1 MDALS
6 QLLSLGRSHVE
17 LDVRC
22 LLDGP
27 FAMPHDP
34 LPPGEAAFHLLL
46 SGTCRLRTADGRT
59 LRLADGDFVLL
70 PAGDAHDLSDV
81 GGSGARP
88 PVASLREPG
97 VAGGAVLPV
106 KSNRDPADPADASV
120 DLLCGRFIYARGAG
134 ELLMRT
140 LPRVLHVGLRAASGP
155 ASLQLLTSVLRAEA
169 SSAQPGARA
178 IVNALGQAL
187 LAYALRA
194 YGRDARVPAG
204 WLALAADARLG
215 PSVQAVLQAPAQA
228 WTVESLGAASAMSR
242 ATYARHFRE
251 KAGMSVGAFVAQIRM
266 MHACALLQDTQRGQ
280 AEIGQ
285 AVGYQSEAAFGK
297 AFRAV
302 LGTTPG
308 RWRRAQRDT

>member
-6 QLLSLGRSHVE
+6 QLLSLGRSRVE

-34 LPPGEAAFHLLL
+34 LPPGEAAFHLVLT
-46 SGTCRLRTADGRT
+46 GTCRLRTADGRT
-59 LRLADGDFVLL
+59 LQLAEGDFVLL
-70 PAGDAHDLSDV
+70 PAGGAHDLLDTGRGRPQPV
-81 GGSGARP
+81 VPLRDSGA
-88 PVASLREPG
+88 G
-97 VAGGAVLPV
+97 DGAVLPV
-106 KSNRDPADPADASV
+106 KSNLDSAAPHSASV
-120 DLLCGRFIYARGAG
+120 DLLCGRFVYARGAG
-134 ELLMRT
+134 ELLIRT
-140 LPRVLHVGLRAASGP
+140 LPQVLHVGLREASGFEP
-155 ASLQLLTSVLRAEA
+155 LQLLTSVLRTEA
-169 SSAQPGARA
+169 SNVQPGAGA

-194 YGRDARVPAG
+194 YGRGASVPSG

-215 PSVQAVLQAPAQA
+215 PSVQAVLRAPEQP
-228 WTVESLGAASAMSR
+228 WTVESLGDAAAMSR

-302 LGTTPG
+302 LGMTPG
-308 RWRRAQRDT
+308 RWRRAQRGM

>member
-1 MDALS
+1 
-6 QLLSLGRSHVE
+6 
-17 LDVRC
+17 
-22 LLDGP
+22 
-27 FAMPHDP
+27 
-34 LPPGEAAFHLLL
+34 LPP
-46 SGTCRLRTADGRT
+46 
-59 LRLADGDFVLL
+59 
-70 PAGDAHDLSDV
+70 
-81 GGSGARP
+81 
-88 PVASLREPG
+88 
-97 VAGGAVLPV
+97 
-106 KSNRDPADPADASV
+106 
-120 DLLCGRFIYARGAG
+120 
-134 ELLMRT
+134 
-140 LPRVLHVGLRAASGP
+140 VLHVGLREASGFAP
-155 ASLQLLTSVLRAEA
+155 LQLLTSVLRTEA
-169 SSAQPGARA
+169 SNVQPGAGA

-194 YGRDARVPAG
+194 YGRGARVPSG

-215 PSVQAVLQAPAQA
+215 PSVQAVLQAPEQP
-228 WTVESLGAASAMSR
+228 WTVESLGAAAAMSR

-308 RWRRAQRDT
+308 RWRRARRET

>member
-34 LPPGEAAFHLLL
+34 LPPGEAAFHLVLA
-46 SGTCRLRTADGRT
+46 GTCRLRAADGRT
-59 LRLADGDFVLL
+59 LQLAEGDFVLL
-70 PAGDAHDLSDV
+70 PAGGAHDLLHIA
-81 GGSGARP
+81 GGRSKP
-88 PVASLREPG
+88 LVPLRDSR
-97 VAGGAVLPV
+97 AGDGAVLPV
-106 KSNRDPADPADASV
+106 KSNLDPAEPGGASV
-120 DLLCGRFIYARGAG
+120 DLLCGRFVYARGAG

-140 LPRVLHVGLRAASGP
+140 LPQVLHVGLRDTSGAAP
-155 ASLQLLTSVLRAEA
+155 LQLLTSVLRTEA
-169 SSAQPGARA
+169 SNVEPGAGA

-194 YGRDARVPAG
+194 YGRGARVPSG

-215 PSVQAVLQAPAQA
+215 PSVHAVLQAPAQP
-228 WTVESLGAASAMSR
+228 WTVESLGAAAAMSR

-308 RWRRAQRDT
+308 RWRRARRET

>member
-27 FAMPHDP
+27 FAMLHDP
-34 LPPGEAAFHLLL
+34 LPPGEAAFHLVLA
-46 SGTCRLRTADGRT
+46 GTCRLRTADGRT
-59 LRLADGDFVLL
+59 LQLADGDFVLL
-70 PAGDAHDLSDV
+70 PAGGAHDLLDA
-81 GGSGARP
+81 GAGRSR
-88 PVASLREPG
+88 PVAALREQG
-97 VAGGAVLPV
+97 AGGGAVLPV
-106 KSNRDPADPADASV
+106 KSNLDPAEPGGASV
-120 DLLCGRFIYARGAG
+120 DLLCGRFVYARGAG

-140 LPRVLHVGLRAASGP
+140 LPHVLHVGLREASGFAP
-155 ASLQLLTSVLRAEA
+155 LQLLTSVLRTEA
-169 SSAQPGARA
+169 SNGQPGAGA

-194 YGRDARVPAG
+194 YGRGARVPSG

-215 PSVQAVLQAPAQA
+215 PSVQAVLQAPEKP
-228 WTVESLGAASAMSR
+228 WTVESLGDASAMSR

-251 KAGMSVGAFVAQIRM
+251 RAGMSVGAFVAQIRM

-308 RWRRAQRDT
+308 RWRRAQREL

>member
-22 LLDGP
+22 LLGGP

-34 LPPGEAAFHLLL
+34 LPPGEAAFHLVLA
-46 SGTCRLRTADGRT
+46 GTCRLRTAEGRT
-59 LRLADGDFVLL
+59 LQLADGDFVLL
-70 PAGDAHDLSDV
+70 PAGGAHELLDA
-81 GGSGARP
+81 GAGRSR
-88 PVASLREPG
+88 PVAALREHG
-97 VAGGAVLPV
+97 AGGGAVLPV
-106 KSNRDPADPADASV
+106 KTNLDPAEPGGASV
-120 DLLCGRFIYARGAG
+120 DLLCGRFVYARGAG

-140 LPRVLHVGLRAASGP
+140 LPHVLHVGLREASGFAP
-155 ASLQLLTSVLRAEA
+155 LQLLTSVLRTEA
-169 SSAQPGARA
+169 SNGQPGAAA

-194 YGRDARVPAG
+194 YGRGARVPSG

-215 PSVQAVLQAPAQA
+215 PSVQAVLQAPEKP
-228 WTVESLGAASAMSR
+228 WTVELLGDTSAMSR

-251 KAGMSVGAFVAQIRM
+251 RAGMSVGAFVAQIRM

-308 RWRRAQRDT
+308 RWRRARRES

>member
-34 LPPGEAAFHLLL
+34 LPPGEAAFHLVLA
-46 SGTCRLRTADGRT
+46 GTCRMRTADGRT
-59 LRLADGDFVLL
+59 LQLADGDFVLL
-70 PAGDAHDLSDV
+70 PAGGAHDLLDA
-81 GGSGARP
+81 GAGRLG
-88 PVASLREPG
+88 PVAALRDLG
-97 VAGGAVLPV
+97 TGGGTVLPV
-106 KSNRDPADPADASV
+106 KSNLDPAEPGGASV
-120 DLLCGRFIYARGAG
+120 DLLCGRFVYARGAG

-140 LPRVLHVGLRAASGP
+140 LPHVLHVGLREASGFAP
-155 ASLQLLTSVLRAEA
+155 LQLLTSVLRTEA
-169 SSAQPGARA
+169 SNGQPGAGA

-194 YGRDARVPAG
+194 YGRGARVPSG

-215 PSVQAVLQAPAQA
+215 PSVQAVLQAPEKP
-228 WTVESLGAASAMSR
+228 WTVESLGDASAMSR

-251 KAGMSVGAFVAQIRM
+251 RAGMSVGAFIAQIRM